1 MIPGPADAGAE
12 RALVERCARG
22 EPGARE
28 TFAAA
33 YLPVIRKAVR
43 QVLGAAPPSTV
54 DAESVVQQTLLNLL
68 QDGARKLRTF
78 DGRSRLSTWLTVV
91 ATRNALNAIE
101 ADPGR
106 RLEREKRRGLAETL
120 AWLKERPALPPDQV
134 IREEDRARIRAVLG
148 MLSERDRL
156 LLRIIHEEGGTY
168 SEAARILGV
177 SPNSIGSLL
186 ERARS
191 RFLGLAS
198 RHAPDLVRR

>member
-1 MIPGPADAGAE
+1 MMPGPGDAGAE

-22 EPGARE
+22 EAEARE
-28 TFAAA
+28 MFAAT

-43 QVLGAAPPSTV
+43 QVLGAAPPAAV
-54 DAESVVQQTLLNLL
+54 DAESVVQQVFLNLL

-91 ATRNALNAIE
+91 AVRSALNVIE

-106 RLEREKRRGLAETL
+106 RREREKRRGLAEL
-120 AWLKERPALPPDQV
+120 LDRMKGRSSSPPEEA
-134 IREEDRARIRAVLG
+134 IREEDRARIRAVLA
-148 MLSERDRL
+148 MMPERDRL
-156 LLRIIHEEGGTY
+156 LLRIVHEEGGTY

-177 SPNSIGSLL
+177 SPNSIGPLL

-198 RHAPDLVRR
+198 RHAPDLVHR